1 MKVFSLCAL
10 SVQASEITRRTA
22 RQAPEDRNIHDFA
35 EAFNFYNDG
44 QISKYSTYIN
54 NYGKLRY
61 WDS

>member
-22 RQAPEDRNIHDFA
+22 RQAPEDRNIFDFG

-44 QISKYSTYIN
+44 QVLTYQNYFN
-54 NYGKLRY
+54 NYGKLKY
-61 WDS
+61 